1 MLQAVKLK
9 LELTDVCAKL
19 TCFQKW
25 DTQIFKLRV
34 GKLSKECV
42 LKCMLV
48 YSRAKLKR
56 IFL

>member
-19 TCFQKW
+19 PCFQW

-42 LKCMLV
+42 LKCLLV
-48 YSRAKLKR
+48 CSRAKLKM